1 MEVEL
6 YNMEERMIAEGYQMA
21 DLFELA
27 YPNEYVY
34 EEISGGVKVVGYA
47 GTKEFL
53 IIPEEL
59 DGKPVLEI
67 GGVDVLHLG
76 KRSSYIQIPKT
87 VKNIELLAVNPEY
100 QSWAK
105 IFSISEENE
114 YYSYDTETG
123 VLYNRD
129 RTVIYYCFNKNL
141 QAYEMPNTVI
151 TVEEKAFALCHVLNL
166 EHITFSTSLKTIGK
180 KAFLQSEGKL
190 TLMKGI
196 EEIGYMAF
204 QRGKIVVPASVT
216 CLHGAPAPSYT
227 ISPNNKHFVII
238 DGFVFDKNQSK
249 IYDYRGE
256 KDTIVIPDSVTV
268 IGEYAFF
275 RLEKIAKLTLGA
287 SVKEIQYKAFGQAKI
302 KTLRIPASVEIID
315 DTAFSFYCCNSV
327 IVDKANTRFYTDK
340 IGFVRIVD
348 ADTEELISCYKPKI
362 TEYIVPEKVKKL
374 GINAFKYAFDLV
386 NLQLPKGLISF
397 DEDCLPI
404 TSTYPVKSYCS
415 MKKLELP
422 EAVSSFHRGHR
433 TIRYSVAKEN
443 TTFFWENHVF
453 YQRTGAGYIALFTDY
468 LKQELVIKEGT
479 VELAEGAFRRDSHK
493 NLKSVVIPATVKRI
507 RANAFLDS
515 GLIEVSM
522 QEGVEVIETNAFDG
536 CHLTKISIPSSVKCF
551 ASSAIARNPIEEITV
566 SESSPYYT
574 SVDGVLYSKDR
585 TKLIAFPARKKQ
597 KKFVVP
603 STVTDIGRA
612 FLYCEKLQEVV
623 LSDKIE
629 YLWNGVF
636 SESIKEIH
644 FHSDLKYIAEDA
656 ISYSKEITIYASPTC
671 GLTDYMLEL
680 MLGSWS
686 AQNMKLKYIPYG
698 MEEITSLS
706 SEFCVA
712 PYKEGLAIISYRG
725 QKKKVKVPEQIGGY
739 PVLLVA
745 PCAFEEPYGRKRE
758 ESNTI
763 LSVEFPD
770 SITTIGENV
779 FYHCESLQTVV
790 LPKNL
795 KEISV
800 GMFMYNYSLTSVV
813 IPEGVERIGTGAF
826 FGCKSLIKLKIPASV
841 KEISPK
847 IFSDENG
854 SFKDLYLNEST
865 IYIVERGSYAETFLK
880 TYEVGNFKKFSLKVV
895 YDDFEVKETE
905 VLEGLEYKI
914 TEEKTVSVSLKQDS
928 YNHPIAEEETVIPET
943 ICGFSVTK
951 LTGLSSI
958 RNSLKVLHIPAT
970 VIEIQGLSRYTFGS
984 SNYYGGGATFEK
996 LIVAEDNPVFWS
1008 DGFALYSKDKT
1019 RLIHFFCMKAEEYE
1033 VQEPTKVIEAG
1044 AFGNFR
1050 ELKKIVLHKNME
1062 IIKEDA
1068 FYNCTSLEEIQ
1079 GIELVKNIVKS
1090 SISGTTYY
1098 ETAPYVVVGSVLWR
1112 CNIFLKKQFVIPEGV
1127 TELALGAF
1135 ELLGTN
1141 QDILEEVVIPE
1152 SVTKFGAGA
1161 FWGRTKLKSITIPE
1175 GTKELPNN
1183 LFKGCTSL
1191 ASIFLPKTVE
1201 IVSPLTFPMYEKS
1214 WSYNKK
1220 PDAIFEA
1227 IQVSSD
1233 NPIYCSVDG
1242 ILYSKDMSI
1251 LIAVPTAYKETTL
1264 TLPETV
1270 TTIGEWAFAHNQFVK
1285 KVILP
1290 KSLKEIKENAFQEC
1304 LELETINLENV
1315 EIIGKCVFSEC
1326 ANLKEIIVNC
1336 DTIEEATF
1344 KGCKSL
1350 EKVFIPNV
1358 KTIKE
1363 EAFDSCYALKHI
1375 DFPECLESIE
1385 DSAFART
1392 QLEVAILPKTIKS
1405 FGFGIFQGIK
1415 EIVVY
1420 DSVCDTEKKGKDC
1433 LDIVRGN
1440 CNSKVGFLG
1449 INRVKGNLSARN
1461 IVWSNHTITVKS
1473 AETDEIKYKVWMGM
1487 EGSHSPY
1494 ACLLASAWGKN
1505 ATFNFVALDDFFSD
1519 IKGTENK
1526 LAVAINR
1533 LKYPID
1539 LTESKKE
1546 DYIKYLGRNA
1556 KTLVQNCIDKAD
1568 MEQLVFLSQFDIMKK
1583 NNIDAMIDYASKAKA
1598 VQFSAYLMDYKTKKF
1613 GLGAFPDM
1621 KIKRVEEWQ
1630 LSKTVPGKLGRYKGN
1645 DVELVFPTEVKG
1657 TTISGIAGTTSK
1669 TPDNYKQITSIVI
1682 PEGYVTIGDY
1692 AFYGCENLERVVLPS
1707 TLTTIGKMAFS
1718 ACPNLSEIV
1727 LPDALTTLGEKAFY
1741 LCKNLKQVTFSK
1753 SLTMIPE
1760 YAFAGTALTQ
1770 IDLPENIK
1778 KIQKGCFE
1786 MCALQT
1792 VIVRCKKMTSYGMC
1806 FTNYST
1812 VYYCQE
1818 GAMSGVY
1825 GVTRK
1830 QLRLLK
1836 EQADGSIDMTEEN
1849 VQLGSVFQ
1857 VDTVDN
1863 IEFKEKIF
1871 VLSGFSGDEQEKLT
1885 EFITSKGGEVKSSTV
1900 VDTNYLIVM
1909 EDYEHETTKYK
1920 KALELKEKG
1929 KELFVVG
1936 AKRFYELTKV

>member
-1 MEVEL
+1 
-6 YNMEERMIAEGYQMA
+6 MIAEGYQMA
-21 DLFELA
+21 DLFELDC
-27 YPNEYVY
+27 PNEYVY
-34 EEISGGVKVVGYA
+34 EEIQGGVKIVGYS

-53 IIPEEL
+53 MIPEEL

-67 GGVDVLHLG
+67 GGEDTLHW
-76 KRSSYIQIPKT
+76 RQMYHNIQIPKT
-87 VKNIELLAVNPEY
+87 VKKIELLAVNPEY
-100 QSWAK
+100 HSWAK

-114 YYSYDTETG
+114 YYSYDEEMG

-129 RTVIYYCFNKNL
+129 RTVIYYCFNTKL
-141 QAYEMPNTVI
+141 QTYEMPNTVI
-151 TVEEKAFALCHVLNL
+151 TIEDNAFALCRLLKL
-166 EHITFSTSLKTIGK
+166 ENITFSTALKVIGEG
-180 KAFLQSEGKL
+180 AFSQSEGKPNL
-190 TLMKGI
+190 IEGI
-196 EEIGYMAF
+196 EEIGHFAF
-204 QRGKIVVPASVT
+204 QKGSIVVPASVT
-216 CLHGAPAPSYT
+216 CLHGAPALSYK
-227 ISPNNKHFVII
+227 ISPKNKQFVVV
-238 DGFVFDKNQSK
+238 DDFVLDKSQSK
-249 IYDYRGE
+249 IYDYLGKE
-256 KDTIVIPDSVTV
+256 ETIAIPDSVTT
-268 IGEYAFF
+268 IGEYAFY
-275 RLEKIAKLTLGA
+275 RLEKIAKLTLGT
-287 SVKEIQYKAFGQAKI
+287 SVKEIQYQAFGQAKI
-302 KTLRIPASVEIID
+302 KTLRIPASVEVID
-315 DTAFSFYCCNSV
+315 DTAFSFYRCNSV
-327 IVDKANTRFYTDK
+327 IVDKANTHFYTDK
-340 IGFVRIVD
+340 IGLMRIVD
-348 ADTEELISCYKPKI
+348 AETQELISCYKPKI

-374 GINAFKYAFDLV
+374 SVNAFEYACDLV
-386 NLQLPKGLISF
+386 NLQLPKGLTSF

-404 TSTYPVKSYCS
+404 TSTYPVNLYCS
-415 MKKLELP
+415 IKQLELP
-422 EAVSSFHRGHR
+422 EAVSFFHRAR
-433 TIRYSVAKEN
+433 RNIQYSFAKEN
-443 TTFFWENHVF
+443 MTFFCEDHVF
-453 YQRTGAGYIALFTDY
+453 YQKTEAGYIALFTDY
-468 LKQELVIKEGT
+468 LEKKLVLKEGT
-479 VELAEGAFRRDSHK
+479 VEIAESAFRSNSNK
-493 NLKSVVIPATVKRI
+493 KLESIVLPATVKRI
-507 RANAFLDS
+507 RANAFLES
-515 GLIEVSM
+515 GLTEVHM
-522 QEGVEVIETNAFDG
+522 QEGIEVIESKAFYN
-536 CHLTKISIPSSVKCF
+536 CYLTKLSIPASVKCF
-551 ASSAIARNPIEEITV
+551 ASSAIAHNPIEEITV
-566 SESSPYYT
+566 SENNLYYT
-574 SVDGVLYSKDR
+574 SIDGVLYSKDM

-612 FLYCEKLQEVV
+612 FHYCEKLQEVV

-629 YLWNGVF
+629 YLWDSVF

-656 ISYSKEITIYASPTC
+656 IPYSKETTVYASPTC

-686 AQNMKLKYIPYG
+686 AQNMKLNYIPYG
-698 MEEITSLS
+698 MEKITSLS

-745 PCAFEEPYGRKRE
+745 PRAFEEPYGKK
-758 ESNTI
+758 SNPI

-770 SITTIGENV
+770 SVTMIGENV
-779 FYHCESLQTVV
+779 FYHCVSLQTVV
-790 LPKNL
+790 LPAKL
-795 KEISV
+795 KEIPA
-800 GMFMYNYSLTSVV
+800 GMFLYNNSLASVI
-813 IPEGVERIGTGAF
+813 IPEGVERIGAGAF
-826 FGCKSLIKLKIPASV
+826 FGCESLVRLTIPSSV
-841 KEISPK
+841 KEISPN
-847 IFSDENG
+847 IFCDENG
-854 SFKDLYLNEST
+854 SHKDLYLNQST
-865 IYIVERGSYAETFLK
+865 IYVVESGSYAETFFK
-880 TYEVGNFKKFSLKVV
+880 TYDAGMFQKFSLKVV
-895 YDDFEVKETE
+895 YDDDFEVKITE
-905 VLEGLEYKI
+905 VLEGLEYEI
-914 TEEKTVSVSLKQDS
+914 TEEKTVRVSLKQDS
-928 YNHPIAEEETVIPET
+928 YSHPIAEEETVIPEI
-943 ICGFSVTK
+943 ICGFPVTK

-958 RNSLKVLHIPAT
+958 RNSLKALHIPAT
-970 VIEIQGLSRYTFGS
+970 LTEIEGLSRYTFGS
-984 SNYYGGGATFEK
+984 GNFHGGGTSLEK
-996 LIVAEDNPVFWS
+996 LMVAEDNPVFWS
-1008 DGFALYSKDKT
+1008 DGVALYSKDKT
-1019 RLIHFFCMKAEEYE
+1019 RLLHFFSHKVEEYE
-1033 VQEPTKVIEAG
+1033 VQETTKVIEAG
-1044 AFGNFR
+1044 AFGNFK
-1050 ELKKIVLHKNME
+1050 ELKKVVLHENIE

-1068 FYNCTSLEEIQ
+1068 FYNCISLEEIQ
-1079 GIELVKNIVKS
+1079 GIERVQNIVES
-1090 SISGTTYY
+1090 SISGTAYY
-1098 ETAPYVVVGSVLWR
+1098 EMVPYVVVGNVLWR
-1112 CNIFLKKQFVIPEGV
+1112 CNIFLEKQFVIPEGV
-1127 TELALGAF
+1127 TEIASDALK
-1135 ELLGTN
+1135 LLGIN

-1152 SVTKFGAGA
+1152 SVTKFGEGA
-1161 FWGRTKLKSITIPE
+1161 FLGRTKLKLLTIPE

-1191 ASIFLPKTVE
+1191 ASIYLPKTVE
-1201 IVSPLTFPMYEKS
+1201 IVNPLAFPMYENS

-1220 PDAIFEA
+1220 PAAIFEA
-1227 IQVSSD
+1227 IHVSPD
-1233 NPIYCSVDG
+1233 NNTYCSVDG
-1242 ILYSKDMSI
+1242 ILYSKDMST
-1251 LIAVPTAYKETTL
+1251 LIAVPTAYKATML

-1270 TTIGEWAFAHNQFVK
+1270 TTIGEWAVAHNQFIK
-1285 KVILP
+1285 TVILP

-1315 EIIGKCVFSEC
+1315 EVIGKHAFSEC

-1344 KGCKSL
+1344 KGCRKL
-1350 EKVFIPNV
+1350 EKAFIPNV

-1363 EAFDSCYALKHI
+1363 EAFDWCYELKQI

-1385 DSAFART
+1385 DSAFAST
-1392 QLEVAILPKTIKS
+1392 KLEVAILPKTIKS
-1405 FGFGIFQGIK
+1405 FGFGIFHGVK

-1420 DSVCDTEKKGKDC
+1420 DSVCDTEKEGKDC
-1433 LDIVRGN
+1433 LDLVRGN

-1461 IVWSNHTITVKS
+1461 IVWTNHTITVKS

-1487 EGSHSPY
+1487 EGSQSPY

-1556 KTLVQNCIDKAD
+1556 KALVQECIDKAD

-1583 NNIDAMIDYASKAKA
+1583 NNIDAMIDYAAGAKA
-1598 VQFSAYLMDYKTKKF
+1598 VQFSAYLMEYKTKRF
-1613 GLGAFPDM
+1613 GLGAVPDM
-1621 KIKRVEEWQ
+1621 KIKAVEEWQ

-1657 TTISGIAGTTSK
+1657 TAISGIASTTSK
-1669 TPDNYKQITSIVI
+1669 VPDNYKQITSIVI

-1707 TLTTIGKMAFS
+1707 TITTIGKMAFS
-1718 ACPNLSEIV
+1718 ACSKLVEII
-1727 LPDALTTLGEKAFY
+1727 LPDSLTTLGEKAFY
-1741 LCKNLKQVTFSK
+1741 LCKNLKKVTFSK
-1753 SLTMIPE
+1753 SLRMIPE
-1760 YAFAGTALTQ
+1760 YAFAGTDLQ
-1770 IDLPENIK
+1770 EIDLPENIQT
-1778 KIQKGCFE
+1778 IQKGCFE

-1806 FTNYST
+1806 FTSYST

-1818 GAMSGVY
+1818 GAMRGVY
-1825 GVTRK
+1825 GVTKK

-1849 VQLGSVFQ
+1849 VKLESVFQ
-1857 VDTVDN
+1857 LDTVDN

-1909 EDYEHETTKYK
+1909 EDYEHETSKYK

-1929 KELFVVG
+1929 KELFIVG
-1936 AKRFYELTKV
+1936 TKRFYELTKV

>member
-1 MEVEL
+1 
-6 YNMEERMIAEGYQMA
+6 MIAESYQMA
-21 DLFELA
+21 DLFALDC
-27 YPNEYVY
+27 PNEYVY
-34 EEISGGVKVVGYA
+34 EEVSGGVKVTGYS

-67 GGVDVLHLG
+67 GGVDALHLG

-123 VLYNRD
+123 ILYNRD

-151 TVEEKAFALCHVLNL
+151 TVEKKAFELCYVLNL
-166 EHITFSTSLKTIGK
+166 ENITFSTALKTIGK
-180 KAFLQSEGKL
+180 GAFSQSIGKS
-190 TLMKGI
+190 TLIEGI

-204 QRGKIVVPASVT
+204 GRNSIVVPASVS

-227 ISPNNKHFVII
+227 ISPENEQFIVVDDFVL
-238 DGFVFDKNQSK
+238 DKSQSK
-249 IYDYRGE
+249 IYDYLGTE
-256 KDTIVIPDSVTV
+256 ETIVIPDSVTI
-268 IGEYAFF
+268 IGEYAFY
-275 RLEKIAKLTLGA
+275 RLGKIAKLTLGA
-287 SVKEIQYKAFGQAKI
+287 SVKEIQYKAFGQAQI

-315 DTAFSFYCCNSV
+315 DTAFSFYRCNSV
-327 IVDKANTRFYTDK
+327 IVDKANTHFYTDK
-340 IGFVRIVD
+340 IGFLRIVD
-348 ADTEELISCYKPKI
+348 EETQELISCYKPKI
-362 TEYIVPEKVKKL
+362 TEYTVPEKVKKL
-374 GINAFKYAFDLV
+374 GVNAFQYAFDLV
-386 NLQLPKGLISF
+386 NLQLPKGLTSF
-397 DEDCLPI
+397 DENCLPI

-415 MKKLELP
+415 MKQLELP
-422 EAVSSFHRGHR
+422 EAVSSLHRSYR
-433 TIRYSVAKEN
+433 TIQYSVAKEN

-453 YQRTGAGYIALFTDY
+453 YQKTEAGYIALFTDY
-468 LKQELVIKEGT
+468 LEQELVIKEGT
-479 VELAEGAFRRDSHK
+479 VELVEGAFRRDSHK
-493 NLKSVVIPATVKRI
+493 NLKSVAIPATVKRI
-507 RANAFLDS
+507 CANAFLDS

-551 ASSAIARNPIEEITV
+551 ASSAIAHNPIEEITV
-566 SESSPYYT
+566 SESNPYYT
-574 SVDGVLYSKDR
+574 SVDGVLYNKDR
-585 TKLIAFPARKKQ
+585 TKLIAFPAKKKQ

-603 STVTDIGRA
+603 DTVTDIGRA
-612 FLYCEKLQEVV
+612 FHYCEKLQTIV
-623 LSDKIE
+623 LSNKIE
-629 YLWNGVF
+629 YLWDGVF
-636 SESIKEIH
+636 SEFIKEIY
-644 FHSDLKYIAEDA
+644 FHSDLKYISQDA
-656 ISYSKEITIYASPTC
+656 IPYSKKIAIYASPTC
-671 GLTDYMLEL
+671 GLSDYMLEL

-686 AQNMKLKYIPYG
+686 AQNMNLNYIPYG
-698 MEEITSLS
+698 MEEISSLS
-706 SEFCVA
+706 SEFCVV
-712 PYKEGLAIISYRG
+712 PYQEGIAIISYRG

-745 PCAFEEPYGRKRE
+745 PRAFEESYGA
-758 ESNTI
+758 SNKI
-763 LSVEFPD
+763 LSVEFPN

-779 FYHCESLQTVV
+779 FYHCESLQTVI
-790 LPKNL
+790 LPKKL
-795 KEISV
+795 KEIPV
-800 GMFMYNYSLTSVV
+800 GMFLDNKSLTSVV

-826 FGCKSLIKLKIPASV
+826 FGCESLIKVTIPASV
-841 KEISPK
+841 KEISPN
-847 IFSDENG
+847 IFCDEKG
-854 SFKDLYLNEST
+854 SYKDLYLNEST
-865 IYIVERGSYAETFLK
+865 VYIVERGSYAETFLK
-880 TYEVGNFKKFSLKVV
+880 TYEAGESKFKKFSLKVV
-895 YDDFEVKETE
+895 YDEDFEVETTE
-905 VLEGLEYKI
+905 VFEGLEYEI

-928 YNHPIAEEETVIPET
+928 YSHPIAEEETVIPET
-943 ICGFSVTK
+943 ICGLPVTK

-958 RNSLKVLHIPAT
+958 RNSLKVLRIPAT
-970 VIEIQGLSRYTFGS
+970 ITEITGLSRYTFGS
-984 SNYYGGGATFEK
+984 GNYYSGGTSFGK

-1008 DGFALYSKDKT
+1008 DGVALYSKNKT
-1019 RLIHFFCMKAEEYE
+1019 RLIHFFCMKTEEYE
-1033 VQEPTKVIEAG
+1033 VQETTKVIEAG
-1044 AFGNFR
+1044 AFGNFS

-1062 IIKEDA
+1062 TIKEDA
-1068 FYNCTSLEEIQ
+1068 FYNCTSLEEMQ
-1079 GIELVKNIVKS
+1079 GIELVQNIVES
-1090 SISGTTYY
+1090 SISGTAYY
-1098 ETAPYVVVGSVLWR
+1098 KTAPYVVVGSILWR
-1112 CNIFLKKQFVIPEGV
+1112 CNIFLEKQFVIPKGV
-1127 TELALGAF
+1127 TEIASDAF
-1135 ELLGTN
+1135 KLLGTN

-1152 SVTKFGAGA
+1152 SVTKFGEGA
-1161 FWGRTKLKSITIPE
+1161 FLGRTKLKSITIPE

-1242 ILYSKDMSI
+1242 ILYSKDMST
-1251 LIAVPTAYKETTL
+1251 LIAVPTAYKGTTI

-1285 KVILP
+1285 TVILP
-1290 KSLKEIKENAFQEC
+1290 ESLKEIKENAFCEC
-1304 LELETINLENV
+1304 LELETINLEKV
-1315 EIIGKCVFSEC
+1315 EIIRKCAFSEC
-1326 ANLKEIIVNC
+1326 ANLKEIIVNS
-1336 DTIEEATF
+1336 DMVEEATF
-1344 KGCKSL
+1344 KGCRKL
-1350 EKVFIPNV
+1350 EKVCIPNV

-1363 EAFDSCYALKHI
+1363 EAFAWCYELKHI

-1385 DSAFART
+1385 DSAFAST
-1392 QLEVAILPKTIKS
+1392 KLEVAVLPKTIQS
-1405 FGFGIFQGIK
+1405 FGFGIFHGVK

-1420 DSVCDTEKKGKDC
+1420 DSVCDTEKEGKDC

-1461 IVWSNHTITVKS
+1461 IVWANHTITVKS

-1583 NNIDAMIDYASKAKA
+1583 NNIDAMIDYASKEKA

-1613 GLGAFPDM
+1613 GIGAVLDM
-1621 KIKRVEEWQ
+1621 KIKKVEEWQ

-1645 DVELVFPTEVKG
+1645 NVELVFPTEVKG
-1657 TTISGIAGTTSK
+1657 TMISGIAGTTSK
-1669 TPDNYKQITSIVI
+1669 VPDNYKQITSVVI

-1707 TLTTIGKMAFS
+1707 TITTIGKMAFS
-1718 ACPNLSEIV
+1718 ACSKLSEIV
-1727 LPDALTTLGEKAFY
+1727 LPDSLTTLGEKAFY
-1741 LCKNLKQVTFSK
+1741 LSKNLNKVMFSK
-1753 SLTMIPE
+1753 NLTMIPE
-1760 YAFAGTALTQ
+1760 YAFAGTALTH

-1778 KIQKGCFE
+1778 TIQKGCFE

-1806 FTNYST
+1806 FTYEPT

-1825 GVTRK
+1825 GVTKK

-1849 VQLGSVFQ
+1849 VKLESVFQ
-1857 VDTVDN
+1857 LDMVDN

-1871 VLSGFSGDEQEKLT
+1871 VLSGFSGNEQEKLT
-1885 EFITSKGGEVKSSTV
+1885 ELITSKGGEVKSSTV

-1909 EDYEHETTKYK
+1909 EEYEHETSKYK

-1929 KELFVVG
+1929 KELLVVG
-1936 AKRFYELTKV
+1936 AKRFYELIKEME